1 MSFSSNYV
9 QMVSG
14 KRVEPGASWSLHGE
28 VIRPFSGFIVCR
40 SAESFDVEISVG
52 GHEVFTFEGYSSYHE
67 AKTKSLAQLEAAVA
81 SVIGAE
87 IRRSLEKE

>member
-1 MSFSSNYV
+1 MSFNSSYV
-9 QMVSG
+9 QMING
-14 KRVEPGASWSLHGE
+14 TRVEPGARWSLHGE
-28 VIRPFSGFIVCR
+28 VIRPFSGFVVCR
-40 SAESFDVEISVG
+40 SAGSFDVEISVE

-67 AKTKSLAQLEAAVA
+67 AKTKSLAQLEAALA